1 MEKQNKNLLLT
12 FIELATEQGILKDGI
27 TEHKKKIFNLM
38 NEVEENYTGEKKVFV
53 QLERAIIDIIELTQ
67 HKYFEYGKI
76 GNTIDEEYNDWNNR
90 CNGRRNLKTERDYGK

>member
-27 TEHKKKIFNLM
+27 SEHKKKIFNLM
-38 NEVEENYTGEKKVFV
+38 NEIEENYTGEKKVFV
-53 QLERAIIDIIELTQ
+53 QLERAIIDVIELTQ

-76 GNTIDEEYNDWNNR
+76 GNIIDEEYNLSNYDPF
-90 CNGRRNLKTERDYGK
+90 ERIGETVKE

>member
-38 NEVEENYTGEKKVFV
+38 NEIEENYTREKKVFV
-53 QLERAIIDIIELTQ
+53 QLERAIIDVIELTQ

-76 GNTIDEEYNDWNNR
+76 GNIIDEEYNLSNYDPF
-90 CNGRRNLKTERDYGK
+90 ERIGETVKE

>member
-38 NEVEENYTGEKKVFV
+38 NQIEENYTGEKKVFV
-53 QLERAIIDIIELTQ
+53 QFERAIIDVIELTQ

-76 GNTIDEEYNDWNNR
+76 GNTIDEEYNLSNYDPF
-90 CNGRRNLKTERDYGK
+90 ERIGETVKE

>member
-53 QLERAIIDIIELTQ
+53 QLERAIIDVIELIQ

-76 GNTIDEEYNDWNNR
+76 GNIIDEEYNLSNYDPF
-90 CNGRRNLKTERDYGK
+90 ERINEKGKE

>member
-53 QLERAIIDIIELTQ
+53 QLERAIIDVMELIQ

-76 GNTIDEEYNDWNNR
+76 GNTIDEEYNLVNYDPF
-90 CNGRRNLKTERDYGK
+90 ERVNETVKE

>member
-38 NEVEENYTGEKKVFV
+38 NQIEENYTGEKKVFV
-53 QLERAIIDIIELTQ
+53 QLERAIIDVIELTQ

-76 GNTIDEEYNDWNNR
+76 GNTIDEEYNLSNYDPF
-90 CNGRRNLKTERDYGK
+90 ERIGETVKE

>member
-1 MEKQNKNLLLT
+1 MKKQNKNLLLT

-38 NEVEENYTGEKKVFV
+38 NEIEENYTGEKKVFI
-53 QLERAIIDIIELTQ
+53 QLERAIIDVMELIQ

-76 GNTIDEEYNDWNNR
+76 GNIIDEEYNLSNYDPF
-90 CNGRRNLKTERDYGK
+90 ERIGETVKE

>member
-38 NEVEENYTGEKKVFV
+38 NEIEENYTREKKS
-53 QLERAIIDIIELTQ
+53 ICT
-67 HKYFEYGKI
+67 
-76 GNTIDEEYNDWNNR
+76 T
-90 CNGRRNLKTERDYGK
+90 

>member
-1 MEKQNKNLLLT
+1 MEKQNKNLLFT

-38 NEVEENYTGEKKVFV
+38 NEIEENYTGEKKVFV
-53 QLERAIIDIIELTQ
+53 QLERAIIDVMELIQ

-76 GNTIDEEYNDWNNR
+76 GNIIDEEYNLSNYDPF
-90 CNGRRNLKTERDYGK
+90 ERIGETVKE

>member
-38 NEVEENYTGEKKVFV
+38 NEIEENYTGEKKVFV
-53 QLERAIIDIIELTQ
+53 QLERAIIDVMELIQ

-76 GNTIDEEYNDWNNR
+76 GNIIDEEYNLSNYDPF
-90 CNGRRNLKTERDYGK
+90 ERIGETVKE

>member
-38 NEVEENYTGEKKVFV
+38 NEIEENYTGEKKVFV
-53 QLERAIIDIIELTQ
+53 QLERAIIDVIELTQ

-76 GNTIDEEYNDWNNR
+76 GNIIDEEYNLSNYDPF
-90 CNGRRNLKTERDYGK
+90 ERIGETVKE

>member
-38 NEVEENYTGEKKVFV
+38 NEIEENYIGEKKVFV
-53 QLERAIIDIIELTQ
+53 QLERAIIDVIELTQ

-76 GNTIDEEYNDWNNR
+76 GNTIDEEYNLSNYDPF
-90 CNGRRNLKTERDYGK
+90 ERIGETVKE